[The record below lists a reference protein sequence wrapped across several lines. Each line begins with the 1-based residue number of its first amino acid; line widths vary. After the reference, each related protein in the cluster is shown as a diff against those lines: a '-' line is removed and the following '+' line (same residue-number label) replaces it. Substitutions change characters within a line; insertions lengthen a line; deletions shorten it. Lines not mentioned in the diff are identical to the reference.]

1 MRPRAKRRNKRFSI
15 HIIIALI
22 IIPLIGCI
30 YFAVQYRNLDA
41 YIARHVEMLAIS
53 EHEIC
58 EYSGHYICECDYDY
72 EPEVYE
78 EIIQN
83 MIVPIPYQLM
93 HPHLFIENDFQYVDA
108 PRGTIYL
115 TFDDGPTWMTERI
128 LNILRDRDVP
138 ATFFVIYQRGE
149 FAERMYRRIV
159 DEGHALAH
167 HSASH
172 NYRQIYHSMEAFLD
186 DFAKLSDML
195 YEVTGVRPE
204 VFRFPGG
211 SNTGHLRRIQQEAI
225 AELLRRGYVYFDWEV
240 TSASTSPEA
249 TANTMYRA
257 IVNGSRGRDRTIVLM
272 HDSGNAGI
280 ITALPGIIDTLRARG
295 YTFAVLDRTVRPVYF
310 NYFH

>member
-1 MRPRAKRRNKRFSI
+1 MRTRVNKRRMRLI
-15 HIIIALI
+15 LCILI
-22 IIPLIGCI
+22 IFIIVPTIGCT
-30 YFAVQYRNLDA
+30 YFATQYRNLDA
-41 YIARHVEMLAIS
+41 YIAERAEALALAAL
-53 EHEIC
+53 EN
-58 EYSGHYICECDYDY
+58 YAK
-72 EPEVYE
+72 YE
-78 EIIQN
+78 EYESYYEYYEDEN
-83 MIVPIPYQLM
+83 WTFGETVPIAYQLM
-93 HPHLFIENDFQYVDA
+93 HPHLFIENDFQYIDA
-108 PRGTIYL
+108 PPGTVYL

-128 LNILRDRDVP
+128 LNILRDRGVP

-172 NYRQIYHSMEAFLD
+172 NYRQIYQSMEAFLD

-195 YEVTGVRPE
+195 VEVTGVKPE

-211 SNTGHLRRIQQEAI
+211 SNTGHLRRIQQEAV

-249 TANTMYRA
+249 TADTMYRA
-257 IVNGSRGRDRTIVLM
+257 IVRGSRGRDRTIVLM

-280 ITALPGIIDTLRARG
+280 LTALPRVIDSLKARG
-295 YTFAVLDRTVRPVYF
+295 YTFAVLDRTVRPVFFDYL
-310 NYFH
+310 H

>member
-1 MRPRAKRRNKRFSI
+1 MR
-15 HIIIALI
+15 IIAILI
-22 IIPLIGCI
+22 IIPVIGCI
-30 YFAVQYRNLDA
+30 YFAVQYRNLEN
-41 YIARHVEMLAIS
+41 YIAKRMEALAMPG
-53 EHEIC
+53 HELC
-58 EYSGHYICECDYDY
+58 EYRERYNGECKCDVDF
-72 EPEVYE
+72 EVE
-78 EIIQN
+78 EEVLTGLV
-83 MIVPIPYQLM
+83 VPIPYQLM

-108 PRGTIYL
+108 PRGTVYL

-172 NYRQIYHSMEAFLD
+172 NYRQLYHSVEGFLD

-195 YEVTGVRPE
+195 VEVTGVKPE

-249 TANTMYRA
+249 TADTMYRA
-257 IVNGSRGRDRTIVLM
+257 VVNGVRGRDRAIVLM
-272 HDSGNAGI
+272 HDSGNPGI
-280 ITALPGIIDTLRARG
+280 VTALPRIIDTLKARG
-295 YTFAVLDRTVRPVYF
+295 YTFAVLDKTVRPVFFDYL
-310 NYFH
+310 H